1 MHDVLVVHVVQGQ
14 TQLLDDVGSL
24 AFLKHTHALDLIK
37 QITTCDELH
46 DDVVTSLVFKKLE
59 YSGDMWMH
67 SVLKNSELVPVQFLV
82 NIGNQQTALA
92 DDLDSARYLR
102 LFMLTKLY
110 GTECTSTQL
119 SRHDVVV

>member
-24 AFLKHTHALDLIK
+24 AFLEHTHALDLVK
-37 QITTCDELH
+37 EITTCDELH

-92 DDLDSARYLR
+92 DDLDSARHLR
-102 LFMLTKLY
+102 LFMLAKLH
-110 GTECTSTQL
+110 GAECTATEFST
-119 SRHDVVV
+119 HDIVI